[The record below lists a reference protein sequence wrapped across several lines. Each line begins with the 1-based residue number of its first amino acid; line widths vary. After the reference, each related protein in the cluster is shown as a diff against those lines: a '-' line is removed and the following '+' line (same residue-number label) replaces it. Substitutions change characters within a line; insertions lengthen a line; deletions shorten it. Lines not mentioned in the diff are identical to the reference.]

1 MNSLLQ
7 QRLRQFLVHSYLYY
21 KLDESIISDTEY
33 DRICMEL
40 RELLKKHPEADLPF
54 RKIAEKALGDEAS
67 GYSIRQYLRPSSVH
81 RCICSIRII
90 IGSKCPLLIF
100 WNVSGPGSQRKVM
113 VEDLM
118 TESSL
123 TDLSQIGYR
132 IRSEREKNGWSI
144 SEVSAY
150 LRINEKS

>member
-40 RELLKKHPEADLPF
+40 RELLKKHPEADLHF

-67 GYSIRQYLRPSSVH
+67 GYSIRQYPPSIISVSMH
-81 RCICSIRII
+81 
-90 IGSKCPLLIF
+90 LLYQNNYRQQMSF
-100 WNVSGPGSQRKVM
+100 THFLERFGARVA
-113 VEDLM
+113 
-118 TESSL
+118 TESH
-123 TDLSQIGYR
+123 G
-132 IRSEREKNGWSI
+132 
-144 SEVSAY
+144 
-150 LRINEKS
+150 

>member
-40 RELLKKHPEADLPF
+40 RELLKKYPEEDLPF

-67 GYSIRQYLRPSSVH
+67 GYSIRQYPPSIISVS
-81 RCICSIRII
+81 ICSIKII
-90 IGSKCPLLIF
+90 IGSKCLLLIF
-100 WNVSGPGSQRKVM
+100 WNVSGPGSQR
-113 VEDLM
+113 
-118 TESSL
+118 
-123 TDLSQIGYR
+123 
-132 IRSEREKNGWSI
+132 
-144 SEVSAY
+144 
-150 LRINEKS
+150 

>member
-40 RELLKKHPEADLPF
+40 RELLKRHPEADLPF

-67 GYSIRQYLRPSSVH
+67 GYSIRQYPPSIISVSMH
-81 RCICSIRII
+81 
-90 IGSKCPLLIF
+90 LLYQNNYRQQMSF
-100 WNVSGPGSQRKVM
+100 THFLERFGARVA
-113 VEDLM
+113 
-118 TESSL
+118 TESH
-123 TDLSQIGYR
+123 G
-132 IRSEREKNGWSI
+132 
-144 SEVSAY
+144 
-150 LRINEKS
+150 

>member
-40 RELLKKHPEADLPF
+40 RELLKKYPEEDLPF

-67 GYSIRQYLRPSSVH
+67 GYSIRQYPPSIISVSTVSYTHLRAH
-81 RCICSIRII
+81 
-90 IGSKCPLLIF
+90 
-100 WNVSGPGSQRKVM
+100 
-113 VEDLM
+113 E
-118 TESSL
+118 
-123 TDLSQIGYR
+123 TDS
-132 IRSEREKNGWSI
+132 
-144 SEVSAY
+144 
-150 LRINEKS
+150 